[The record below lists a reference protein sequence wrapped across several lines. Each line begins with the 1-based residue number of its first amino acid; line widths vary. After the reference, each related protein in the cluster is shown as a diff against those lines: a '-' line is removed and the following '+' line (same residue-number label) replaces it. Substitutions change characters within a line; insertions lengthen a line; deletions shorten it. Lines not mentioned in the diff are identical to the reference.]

1 MSNQQAMFRQMVD
14 VFETADIPYCILAGY
29 DGLPQSLDSDIDFMV
44 LPETNGDLPGI
55 MAEIAS
61 RCDARLIQ
69 HLQHETTASY
79 FVLARLQDARIT
91 FLHPDSCS
99 DYRRSGRI
107 WLEARKLLRNRVRHA
122 QGFWVPETADAFSYY
137 LIKKLDKQS
146 LDTQQATFLMRRYQD
161 EPAAC
166 RARLY
171 TMLPAAEAS
180 LIERALK
187 SRQGI
192 EGIAWQSVSLCLPH
206 LASTLHQHARAN
218 AWRHRVQ
225 QRWQEWQRIWRRLR
239 QPTGLSVV
247 FLGPDGSGK
256 SAVIEGVRVQLSQAF
271 RRIEDRHLFPGRR
284 ATDAR
289 TRIVTEPHGHAPRGR
304 LGSIVKLLHFWSRYL
319 LGNLFWL
326 YPRQVC
332 STLVIFDRYY
342 QDLLA
347 DPARYRYSAPL
358 ALARRL
364 GHWLPQPDL
373 VFILDAPAAVL
384 QSRKQE
390 VPFAE
395 SARQRLAYQTLTT
408 EFRHARV
415 IDSAQPLA
423 GVIHDVLSDILDFL
437 AHRTAQRLQITSTR
451 LQPCNP

>member
-1 MSNQQAMFRQMVD
+1 MSKQQAMFRQMVD

-44 LPETNGDLPGI
+44 LPETNAVLPEI
-55 MAEIAS
+55 MAEIAR

-79 FVLARLQDARIT
+79 FVLARLQGARIS

-107 WLEARKLLRNRVRHA
+107 WLEARKLLQNRVRHA
-122 QGFWVPETADAFSYY
+122 YGFWVPLAADAFSYY

-146 LDTQQATFLMRRYQD
+146 LDEHQVAFLTRLYQD
-161 EPAAC
+161 DTALC

-171 TMLPAAEAS
+171 NLLPAAEAS
-180 LIERALK
+180 LIEHALK
-187 SRQGI
+187 SRQGF

-206 LASTLHQHARAN
+206 LASALHKHAHPN
-218 AWRHRVQ
+218 AWRQRAL

-239 QPTGLSVV
+239 QPTGLRVV

-256 SAVIEGVRVQLSQAF
+256 SAVIEGVSAQLSQAF
-271 RRIEDRHLFPGRR
+271 RRVEYRHLFPGHRNPEVPK
-284 ATDAR
+284 
-289 TRIVTEPHGHAPRGR
+289 RIVTEPHGQAPRGR

-319 LGNLFWL
+319 IGNLFWL

-358 ALARRL
+358 ALARGL

-373 VFILDAPAAVL
+373 VFILDAPAVVL

-390 VPFAE
+390 VSFAE
-395 SARQRLAYQTLTT
+395 SARQRLAYRALTM

-423 GVIHDVLSDILDFL
+423 GVIHDVLSDIVDFL
-437 AHRTAQRLQITSTR
+437 AQRTAQRLDIPPTR